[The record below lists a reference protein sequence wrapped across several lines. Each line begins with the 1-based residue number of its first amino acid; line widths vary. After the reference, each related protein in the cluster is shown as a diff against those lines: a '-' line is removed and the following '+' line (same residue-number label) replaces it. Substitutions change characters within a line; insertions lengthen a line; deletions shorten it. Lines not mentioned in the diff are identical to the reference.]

1 MDVLKWPLLF
11 VCFCFK
17 VTQSEASGWTI
28 TVPSSVKGVLG
39 SCAVI
44 PCSFNYPNPGKEVNE
59 FTGIWTESGGHVIY
73 HPVQSKIAEAY
84 RTRTE
89 LLGDTRH
96 KNCSLK
102 IDSLQSNDQRSF
114 HFRIEIGS
122 YDKYSYKD
130 NTVTLIIDNELDVTF
145 SVNKDVVEGQNVS
158 ASCSVFYYCTIS
170 PPVFT
175 WNLSGEKHF
184 QQKLINGQWKATST
198 LTFQPTKADNKT
210 LQCIVIYRGGLK
222 REKATV
228 LNVQYAPVNVKAD
241 YKSDVQEGEAVQLK
255 CSSDANPPVDIYK
268 WHNETGAQLYQ
279 KNYYVLPNVSRHT
292 GVLYCTA
299 INRVGQGKSNPVQL
313 NVLYAPEI
321 KTISCSLEGHMMK
334 CLCIAE
340 SNPPCLVYFAVS
352 DKVLPSTKLDKHGHI
367 TIGTL
372 LAESVS
378 SEFVQCVANNTLG
391 SADLKVSVNGKVQN
405 LYIFIAIGACISV
418 VVLLIAVI
426 VVIKWRRPGDAPM
439 AHMSATKEEKAVEL
453 PQHATTQ
460 RKQLDYNDIPGSG
473 IYGSDHVYGNMEAD
487 CDDAIYANM

>member
-228 LNVQYAPVNVKAD
+228 LNVQYAP
-241 YKSDVQEGEAVQLK
+241 
-255 CSSDANPPVDIYK
+255 
-268 WHNETGAQLYQ
+268 
-279 KNYYVLPNVSRHT
+279 
-292 GVLYCTA
+292 
-299 INRVGQGKSNPVQL
+299 
-313 NVLYAPEI
+313 EI

-426 VVIKWRRPGDAPM
+426 VVIKCRRRPGDAPM